1 MAEGLYSNGTHLE
14 LLKNNALLSAENSIQ
29 GKLNDQ
35 DVFRLSEKEQN
46 AIQILYPNLLKL
58 TSADPAFNFNS
69 DNIRVGAG
77 IKNFVSAFQRLSD
90 SPVMKDQAVSNL
102 VTQLS
107 VNLFNIQTA

>member
-46 AIQILYPNLLKL
+46 AIQILRNILKNSSLNWDICSMSFQTKTCPSLSRVKSL
-58 TSADPAFNFNS
+58 TNTP
-69 DNIRVGAG
+69 
-77 IKNFVSAFQRLSD
+77 VSFANRGTIQITGRILSNRL
-90 SPVMKDQAVSNL
+90 
-102 VTQLS
+102 
-107 VNLFNIQTA
+107 